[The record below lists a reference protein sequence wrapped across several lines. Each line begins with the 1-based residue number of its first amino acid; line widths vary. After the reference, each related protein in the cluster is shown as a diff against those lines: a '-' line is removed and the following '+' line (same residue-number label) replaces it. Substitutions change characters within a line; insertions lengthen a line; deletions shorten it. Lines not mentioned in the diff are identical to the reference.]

1 MYRDAA
7 LAMIGSLKR
16 HLFPTA
22 KGKAF
27 YKQLMC
33 QQYIALAGTKDKIA
47 VPLRRKVKNVR
58 KKNLDIMFEKNPYRL
73 QCRKGLYRL

>member
-1 MYRDAA
+1 MKAKA
-7 LAMIGSLKR
+7 IIM
-16 HLFPTA
+16 PT
-22 KGKAF
+22 
-27 YKQLMC
+27 LTLVI
-33 QQYIALAGTKDKIA
+33 IALVTSVLLVLTNAGTKDKIA

>member
-7 LAMIGSLKR
+7 LAMIESLKR
-16 HLFPTA
+16 HLFFD
-22 KGKAF
+22 GKAF